1 MAAVPSFLMPVN
13 PIPVDVQ
20 PLVDSFNQL
29 NTRLGEINTAVRD
42 LKKSMG
48 YKQTSDQLK
57 ETKERLYVYMAT
69 MKIDKL
75 GSIGIQKVKPASV
88 KKEERNVKLAAT
100 VEEVLDDEL
109 GEDQAS
115 EVAPVLVQALLK
127 K

>member
-1 MAAVPSFLMPVN
+1 
-13 PIPVDVQ
+13 
-20 PLVDSFNQL
+20 
-29 NTRLGEINTAVRD
+29 
-42 LKKSMG
+42 
-48 YKQTSDQLK
+48 
-57 ETKERLYVYMAT
+57 

-75 GSIGIQKVKPASV
+75 GSIGIQKVKPAAV